1 MAREHNS
8 GTKYFIRKQF
18 HHKLKDGTIVY
29 YDVKVRYELPKVK
42 KESKGK
48 STNNASNNNNPE
60 IGLANLS

>member
-1 MAREHNS
+1 MSQGPKS

-42 KESKGK
+42 KEDMNVKK
-48 STNNASNNNNPE
+48 SLGNN
-60 IGLANLS
+60 LR

>member
-1 MAREHNS
+1 MAREPNS

-42 KESKGK
+42 KEELNPKK
-48 STNNASNNNNPE
+48 SVNNN
-60 IGLANLS
+60 LR

>member
-1 MAREHNS
+1 MGREPNS

-42 KESKGK
+42 KEELNLKK
-48 STNNASNNNNPE
+48 SVNNNLNNNN
-60 IGLANLS
+60 LR

>member
-1 MAREHNS
+1 MAREPNS

-29 YDVKVRYELPKVK
+29 YDVKVRYELPKLK

-48 STNNASNNNNPE
+48 KSVNNDLNNNN
-60 IGLANLS
+60 LR

>member
-1 MAREHNS
+1 MARESNS

-48 STNNASNNNNPE
+48 KSVNNDSNNNN
-60 IGLANLS
+60 LR